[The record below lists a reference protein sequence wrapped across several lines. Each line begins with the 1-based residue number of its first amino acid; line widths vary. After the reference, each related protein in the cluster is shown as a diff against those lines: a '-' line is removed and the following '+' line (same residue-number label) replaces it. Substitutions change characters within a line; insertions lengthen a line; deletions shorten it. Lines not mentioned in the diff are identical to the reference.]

1 MLNIRTCLAVMTVAV
16 LLPMV
21 VFSAIALHLLKNG
34 ETEAAL
40 RGLHETARVAALLI
54 DRKLADSLTSLEQL
68 GQSPLLKRGD
78 LQGFYNQ
85 AAQLD
90 EGTSVWTVL
99 LDESGQQMINTAHPF
114 GKKLPAAGSAINDL
128 TKQVTATRKAT
139 ASDLLLDPS
148 TQRWVTVL
156 FGPVLTQGGKR
167 YVLTQFF
174 TADVFSEIVV
184 QRNAPRNSIVAIMGR
199 DGRFIARNFQ
209 SSELVGRSA
218 AAALTAFARASPEG
232 LLRHNTVEGVD
243 SYNAFQHSEIAG
255 WTVSVA
261 APVDSIEATAG
272 RAVAIAALGFFL
284 AIAAAALMAVYLGR
298 RAVRGMAR
306 LADAA
311 VAIGQG
317 AKPKMMGSNVLE
329 LNRLHETL
337 MQAGETLARAN
348 ASRRQAERE
357 REELLQNEYLAR
369 LRAEDESIGK
379 DQFLAM
385 LGHELRNPLAAIGG
399 ALALSKRHGHAT
411 AMAAEARAVIQRQSE
426 HLSHLVDDLL
436 DVSRMVGKKI
446 ALKRQQLDLAKTA
459 RACLESVRAT
469 GRTTGYT
476 LKITTETVWIQGDST
491 RLEQIVNNLLI
502 NAFKFTPQGGLVD
515 ITVGGVADQAVLT
528 IKDSGTGI
536 SAALLPHIFEVFVQ
550 GTPSL
555 DRSQGGLGI
564 GLALVHELVSLH
576 GGTVS
581 AESAGPGQGSTFIIR
596 LPRVEA
602 PVSAPVSQPVA
613 ALPAPALPAPER
625 QRRWRIL
632 LIEDNDDARSMMK
645 RLLEMEGHEIFEAST
660 GPTGLQMASLHV
672 PDLAIVDIG
681 LPEMTGYE
689 VAQRLRANADTQGI
703 GLIAMTGYGQ
713 EEDRENAMAAGFD
726 FHLVKSVGVNCLLKV
741 LDPCAHA
748 ARLRSTKS
756 EVATDEIDA

>member
-1 MLNIRTCLAVMTVAV
+1 M
-16 LLPMV
+16 LPMV
-21 VFSAIALHLLKNG
+21 VFSAIALQLLKSG
-34 ETEAAL
+34 ETQAAL
-40 RGLHETARVAALLI
+40 RGLHETARVTALLI
-54 DRKLADSLTSLEQL
+54 DRKLANSLTSLEKL

-78 LQGFYNQ
+78 LHGFYDQ

-90 EGTSVWTVL
+90 EGSSVWTVL
-99 LDESGQQMINTAHPF
+99 LDENGQQLINTAHPF
-114 GKKLPAAGSAINDL
+114 GKKLPAAGSAISAL
-128 TKQVTATRKAT
+128 TQQVTATRKAL
-139 ASDLLLDPS
+139 ASDLVLDPS
-148 TQRWVTVL
+148 TQKWVTVL
-156 FGPVLTQGGKR
+156 FGPVLNQGGKR

-174 TADVFSEIVV
+174 TADVFNEMVV
-184 QRNAPRNSIVAIMGR
+184 QRNAPRNSIVGIMGH
-199 DGRFIARNFQ
+199 DGRLIARNFL
-209 SSELVGRSA
+209 SSDLMGRPA
-218 AAALTAFARASPEG
+218 AAVLTAAARASREG
-232 LLRHNTVEGVD
+232 LIRHNTLEGVD
-243 SYNAFQHSEIAG
+243 SYHAFQHSEIAS
-255 WTVSVA
+255 WTIGVA

-298 RAVRGMAR
+298 RAVRAMAR

-317 AKPKMMGSNVLE
+317 VKPMIAGSNVRE

-357 REELLQNEYLAR
+357 REELLQSEYLAR

-399 ALALSKRHGHAT
+399 ALALSRRHGHAT
-411 AMAAEARAVIQRQSE
+411 AAAAEARAVIQRQSE

-446 ALKRQQLDLAKTA
+446 ALKRQPLDLAKTT

-476 LKITTETVWIQGDST
+476 LNISTETVWIQGDST

-502 NAFKFTPQGGLVD
+502 NAFKFTPPGGLVN
-515 ITVGGVADQAVLT
+515 ITVCGVADQAVLT
-528 IKDSGTGI
+528 IKDSGSGI
-536 SAALLPHIFEVFVQ
+536 SAELLPHIFEVFVQ

-576 GGTVS
+576 GGAVS
-581 AESAGPGQGSTFIIR
+581 AESAGPGQGSTFTIR
-596 LPRVEA
+596 LPRVEE
-602 PVSAPVSQPVA
+602 PVSAPVAQPVA
-613 ALPAPALPAPER
+613 ALPAPTPLAPER
-625 QRRWRIL
+625 QQRWRIL
-632 LIEDNDDARSMMK
+632 LIEDNDDARNMMK
-645 RLLEMEGHEIFEAST
+645 RLLELEGHEILEAAT
-660 GPTGLQMASLHV
+660 GPAGLQMARLHL

-689 VAQRLRANADTQGI
+689 IAQRLRANACTQGI

-713 EEDRENAMAAGFD
+713 EEDRENALAAGFD
-726 FHLVKSVGVNCLLKV
+726 FHLVKSVGVNRLLKL
-741 LDPCAHA
+741 LDLCAQA
-748 ARLRSTKS
+748 ARLHSAKA
-756 EVATDEIDA
+756 EAAHDVIDA